1 MSWFGNFAGEFFGN
15 FAGAFIER
23 RAITKSRT
31 LGATKGDRDIIAYKA
46 VNEGLSKMCLP
57 IEDHVN
63 ERGLKQ
69 VCWALKKSD
78 HFAAHLAIDANPGPR
93 KRDLCIFLLKATVTY
108 LCTKDSSDIV
118 RGATYTMI
126 ACR

>member
-1 MSWFGNFAGEFFGN
+1 MSFFGDYAGEFFGN

-23 RAITKSRT
+23 RARTKSRT
-31 LGATKGDRDIIAYKA
+31 FGATKGDRDITAYKA

-63 ERGLKQ
+63 KRGLKQ
-69 VCWALKKSD
+69 VCSALKKSD
-78 HFAAHLAIDANPGPR
+78 HFAAHLAIDSNPGLR
-93 KRDLCIFLLKATVTY
+93 KRDVCIYLLKATVTY
-108 LCTKDSSDIV
+108 LCTKDPADIV
-118 RGATYTMI
+118 RAATYTMI